1 MATPRKRTS
10 KIVRELRE
18 GISDTDFA
26 KIDTKLAVSALIADA
41 IPKHFDS
48 KGDFANAMGV
58 SPGLVS
64 RWLSGTH
71 NFTIETLVEIQQVLD
86 IRLINMGEFT
96 PVSVTLGVIGV
107 SGIVASKEFYSDSYY
122 IDSQEL
128 GKVASDTN
136 SKYEP
141 AA

>member
-10 KIVRELRE
+10 KIVRALRE
-18 GISDTDFA
+18 GMSATDFA

-41 IPKHFDS
+41 ISEHFDS

-58 SPGLVS
+58 SKGLVS

-71 NFTIETLVEIQQVLD
+71 NFTIETLVEIQQVLQ
-86 IRLINMGEFT
+86 IRLINMAEFT

-107 SGIVASKEFYSDSYY
+107 SGIMGNKELYPDSFYVDT
-122 IDSQEL
+122 QEL

-136 SKYEP
+136 SKFEP
-141 AA
+141 AV